1 MTNAA
6 ELGATCCIAMYLHH
20 LFQCRGQLVGT
31 TRGFVPATD
40 SLQFRRYLLHFHSF
54 NQSADALQIAIA
66 STDKTNI
73 VQSVFF
79 IHFKKNLLT
88 ASPLRTVFIL
98 FHNFNHRL
106 KIIHSA
112 PITVSSS
119 LSPPCRRIGNEHRK
133 LIWSR
138 TWSELP

>member
-1 MTNAA
+1 MTIAA
-6 ELGATCCIAMYLHH
+6 ELRTTCCIAMDFHH

-31 TRGFVPATD
+31 AGGFVSATD

-79 IHFKKNLLT
+79 IHFKENLLT
-88 ASPLRTVFIL
+88 ASSLCLIFVF
-98 FHNFNHRL
+98 FHNLNHKPFTRHCFF
-106 KIIHSA
+106 IA
-112 PITVSSS
+112 FT
-119 LSPPCRRIGNEHRK
+119 
-133 LIWSR
+133 
-138 TWSELP
+138 TLPTYWE

>member
-6 ELGATCCIAMYLHH
+6 ELGATCCIAMGFQH
-20 LFQCRGQLVGT
+20 LFQCRGQLIRAAG
-31 TRGFVPATD
+31 GFVPATD
-40 SLQFRRYLLHFHSF
+40 ALQFRYYLLHFHPF
-54 NQSADALQIAIA
+54 NQSADTLQIAIA
-66 STDKTNI
+66 SANKTHI
-73 VQSVFF
+73 VKSVFF